1 MTNFIKGNIDI
12 KNNVKKEEN
21 YIFDE
26 VVNKVKNT
34 GDFIKTSASTVFIIH
49 KDKIVTEKYFGQHS
63 HKEFARKINC
73 RSRFNVASV
82 RKSYIGFAVAYALLN
97 KHIHSI
103 DDYVISYLPNLDK
116 NIIDKTT
123 IRHLLTHTHGLAS
136 DESKN
141 LIRNFP
147 CGTSWEYTNDGIK
160 LLTDI
165 VETTTGKTVSQI
177 LRETVFNSFNLS
189 ETDWE
194 TETKE
199 DQVSIIFNPE
209 DEPVSGIKKSS
220 IGGGYDTNLYV
231 SSRELA
237 YWGYIHLKK
246 GTINE
251 VEVLPKE
258 IFDLTTSLQ
267 SPYLEDRELPENGF
281 LWWVKTREC
290 KKSEL
295 GELVPKGSY
304 QILGNTGSCVL
315 VIPSEELVAVRMYN
329 KKGNPKGYDY
339 LRDVKD
345 FGNTIMKCLYER

>member
-1 MTNFIKGNIDI
+1 MINFIKSNINIRD
-12 KNNVKKEEN
+12 NVKKEEN
-21 YIFDE
+21 HIFDE

-34 GDFIKTSASTVFIIH
+34 GDFIKASASSVFIIH

-63 HKEFARKINC
+63 HKEFTRKIDC
-73 RSRFNVASV
+73 KSRFNVASA

-97 KHIHSI
+97 KYIHSI
-103 DDYVISYLPNLDK
+103 DDYVIDYLPNLDK
-116 NIIDKTT
+116 GVIDKTT
-123 IRHLLTHTHGLAS
+123 IRHLLTHTHGLNS
-136 DESKN
+136 DENRN
-141 LIRNFP
+141 LIRDFP
-147 CGTSWEYTNDGIK
+147 CGTNWEYVNEGIK

-165 VETTTGKTVSQI
+165 VETTTEKTVSQI
-177 LRETVFNSFNLS
+177 LQETVFNPFNLS
-189 ETDWE
+189 ETGWE
-194 TETKE
+194 IEIKE
-199 DQVSIIFNPE
+199 DQVLIIFNPE
-209 DEPVSGIKKSS
+209 EEPVSGVTKSS
-220 IGGGYDTNLYV
+220 TGGGYDKNLYV

-304 QILGNTGSCVL
+304 QILGNTGACVL